1 MNNNSPP
8 PTLLAQNETAANA
21 AGQASLPRPLRLG
34 LTAATY
40 AIRLRADHPSRFQH
54 ALDVLDHAH
63 AIGAGGVQLGV
74 DEDWM
79 PDFVNRLRTR
89 LDQTG
94 MYFEGQVRLP
104 RQESDVPRFEKQI
117 RLARAAGASV
127 VRTVALS
134 GRRYETFSTAESFQ
148 EFADRSRQSIRWA
161 EPVMRAHRVRL
172 AVENHKDWRIP
183 GLLDIV
189 RTLGSEYVGICLDTG
204 NSISLLEDP
213 MEVVEAYAPFAFTT
227 HFKDMAVE
235 VIEDGFLLSEVP
247 LGDGFLDLD
256 RFVTVLR
263 KANPRVTFNLEMITR
278 DPLRVPCLSDSYWPT
293 LSEVKAPTL
302 ARALEMVKSHRPAK
316 DLPRVS
322 GMNVEQRI
330 AFEEANNVSSLE
342 FARNRLGFA

>member
-1 MNNNSPP
+1 MNTNRSQPM
-8 PTLLAQNETAANA
+8 LLAQNKSIETTSPAAM
-21 AGQASLPRPLRLG
+21 PERPLRLG

-40 AIRLRADHPSRFQH
+40 GIRLRADHPSRFRH
-54 ALDVLDHAH
+54 ALDVLEHAH

-74 DEDWM
+74 EEDWT
-79 PDFVNRLRTR
+79 PDFVSRLRTC

-134 GRRYETFSTAESFQ
+134 GRRYETFSTAEAFR

-161 EPVMRAHRVRL
+161 EPIVRAHHVRL

-189 RTLGSEYVGICLDTG
+189 RTLASEYVGVCLDTG

-227 HFKDMAVE
+227 HFKDMAVQTY
-235 VIEDGFLLSEVP
+235 EDGFLLSEVP

-256 RFVTVLR
+256 RFVTVVR
-263 KANPRVTFNLEMITR
+263 KANPRITFNLEMITR

-293 LSEVKAPTL
+293 FSDVKAPAL
-302 ARALEMVKSHRPAK
+302 AQALELVKSHPPVK

-322 GMNVEQRI
+322 GLDEEQRI
-330 AFEEANNVSSLE
+330 AFEEANNLASLE
-342 FARNRLGFA
+342 FAKKRLGFA